1 MPALR
6 EKIAGNTSRIAA
18 CLSGQR
24 ATAEVALTFIAGKRA
39 DRIEIEQADIDADKT
54 TLVDQAVLECMTAA
68 TRTIR
73 LDGLPREATAI
84 LVYRSISLQN
94 GEIIADRPTTFSYI
108 R

>member
-1 MPALR
+1 
-6 EKIAGNTSRIAA
+6 
-18 CLSGQR
+18 
-24 ATAEVALTFIAGKRA
+24 
-39 DRIEIEQADIDADKT
+39 
-54 TLVDQAVLECMTAA
+54 VDQAVLDCMTAA